1 MTIYMTDKEYKTL
14 RRMVRRN
21 VYQNLRRLDRKLEAS
36 REKFERTF
44 KGVGDI
50 IGILMSAAG
59 AVLMVLCLACADS
72 IATEYL
78 NTWGFILICSF
89 ASVAAGVKILS
100 WMRH

>member
-21 VYQNLRRLDRKLEAS
+21 VYQNLRRIDRKLEAS
-36 REKFERTF
+36 RKRFERAF

-50 IGILMSAAG
+50 IGILLSVAG
-59 AVLMVLCLACADS
+59 TVAMVLSLACADS
-72 IATEYL
+72 IATEHL
-78 NTWGFILICSF
+78 NTWGFILICSL
-89 ASVAAGVKILS
+89 ASVVAGVKILS